1 MSDEVTAVKA
11 LAAEIE
17 KANPQLTPATPAE
30 AENRDSDDPQS
41 ELPLT
46 EADDADDDDG
56 EEGESEESE
65 QDSSDETPEEPEKPQ
80 RPRKRRRAQ
89 ARINELVT
97 QRREAEALAQKA
109 AEERDHW
116 RQQAIKSQPEQPQ
129 QQVEERTLADFDFD
143 QGQYTEY
150 LVDRR
155 MEAEQNKQ
163 RQQSEQKQEQ
173 EAFAE
178 FGKRAEKFKENT
190 PDFEEIAL
198 QNPLGPYYPKEVID
212 VIRDSSVGPQLAY
225 YLGQNLDKTDAI
237 LRMTPMKQALELGKI
252 EARLEGPPAPAP
264 SATQPPPRS
273 TTRAPAVG
281 STVRGTSS
289 ASVSLEAMSVKDHIE
304 ALRVNRR

>member
-30 AENRDSDDPQS
+30 AENRDSENPQS

-65 QDSSDETPEEPEKPQ
+65 QDSSDETTPQ

-129 QQVEERTLADFDFD
+129 QQVEVKTLADFDFD

-155 MEAEQNKQ
+155 MEVEQQKQ

-225 YLGQNLDKTDAI
+225 YLGQNLDKTDAL
-237 LRMTPMKQALELGKI
+237 LRMTPIKQALELGKI
-252 EARLEGPPAPAP
+252 EARLEGPFAPVP

-304 ALRVNRR
+304 ALRVKDR